1 MNLNEYKISDEDFE
15 DLGFKDIEVPKI
27 QDFDI
32 KDYYNRDELK
42 DMPELYQDLY
52 PFFDPGYSQSLQS
65 NRYGF
70 EDSSSYDSEDYYEN
84 ILD

>member
-42 DMPELYQDLY
+42 DIRFRRLYL
-52 PFFDPGYSQSLQS
+52 S
-65 NRYGF
+65 
-70 EDSSSYDSEDYYEN
+70 
-84 ILD
+84 